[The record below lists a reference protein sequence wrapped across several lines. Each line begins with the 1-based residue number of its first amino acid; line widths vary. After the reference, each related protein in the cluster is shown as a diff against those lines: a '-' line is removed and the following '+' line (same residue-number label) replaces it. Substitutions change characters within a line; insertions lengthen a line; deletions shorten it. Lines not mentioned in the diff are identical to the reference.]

1 MRLLYLRPLSVSRT
15 AARLL
20 LVALSAIPAA
30 CDKVPLLAPTE
41 STITL
46 SSNTTTLAINGTAE
60 IIATVIESAG
70 TPVHNGTTVT
80 FTASVGVIEPREA
93 RTENGVARAT
103 FRAGTQSGAARVG
116 AFSGSAR
123 AEEVEILVGG
133 AAAQTVSVRLDPPSV
148 PQTGG
153 KVEVIALVSDVS
165 GNRLPGAPVVFSA
178 DNGSLGSSSGLTDQN
193 GEARTT
199 LTTSRQ
205 TIVRASVADKSGEAT
220 VQVVNLPTVSISVA
234 SGSTPLVGQPVSF
247 TVTPT
252 TPTGTSNPIQNVV
265 VDFGDGTPTVSL
277 GAISAATPVS
287 HFYSRADTYTV
298 TATVTDTAGQRNSS
312 STIVAVQRPV
322 VIVSVIPS
330 ATIGQVGTPITFT
343 VSVTNPSNVPIQ
355 RVQLNYGDGTPPVT
369 LGPTGGAPQ
378 KIYTS
383 SGPFTARA
391 TAIDQAGNTLGE
403 GSAAVTIAPP
413 AAFNVTLDAGSGDP
427 AITLN
432 CGSGTTYPKTCTAP
446 FIGIGVRVILTVGCN
461 TGLGAGACANAIG
474 YTFNYGDGTT
484 ETTTSSSVDHVF
496 RAPGEYVITATVQT
510 NTGASG
516 SQRLTLIV
524 IR

>member
-46 SSNTTTLAINGTAE
+46 QTNTTTLAINGSAE
-60 IIATVIESAG
+60 VIATVIESAG

-93 RTENGVARAT
+93 RTENGIARAT
-103 FRAGTQSGAARVG
+103 FRAGTQSGTARVG

-133 AAAQTVSVRLDPPSV
+133 AAAQTVALRLEPPVV

-153 KVEVIALVSDVS
+153 TVQVIALVSDVS

-178 DNGSLGSSSGLTDQN
+178 DNGSLGSSSGLTDSN

-220 VQVVNLPTVSISVA
+220 VTVVNLPSVTIAVA
-234 SGSTPLVGQPVSF
+234 SGTTPLVGQPVNF

-252 TPTGTSNPIQNVV
+252 TSSTGSTNPIQNVV
-265 VDFGDGTPTVSL
+265 VDFGDGKPTASL
-277 GAISAATPVS
+277 GAISGPTTVS
-287 HFYSRADTYTV
+287 HVYDRGDTYTV
-298 TATVTDTAGQRNSS
+298 TATVFDTAGQRNAT
-312 STIVAVQRPV
+312 STVVAVQRPV
-322 VIVSVIPS
+322 VTVSVLPS
-330 ATIGQVGTPITFT
+330 TTVGQVGTAITFT
-343 VSVTNPSNVPIQ
+343 VSVTNSSNIPITSVVL
-355 RVQLNYGDGTPPVT
+355 RYGDGTSAT
-369 LGPTGGAPQ
+369 LGATGGTTQ
-378 KIYTS
+378 KTYLTS
-383 SGPFTARA
+383 GTFNVVA
-391 TAIDQAGNTLGE
+391 TATDQSGNQYTGNTT
-403 GSAAVTIAPP
+403 VTIAPP
-413 AAFNVTLDAGSGDP
+413 AAFNVTLDATSGDP
-427 AITLN
+427 ALTLN

-446 FIGIGVRVILTVGCN
+446 FIGIGVRAIFTVGCN

-474 YTFNYGDGTT
+474 YVFNYGDGTS

-496 RAPGEYVITATVQT
+496 RAPGEYVVNVTVLT

>member
-20 LVALSAIPAA
+20 LIALSAIPAA

-41 STITL
+41 STIIL

-80 FTASVGVIEPREA
+80 FTASVGVIEPRDA
-93 RTENGVARAT
+93 RTDNGIARAI

-133 AAAQTVSVRLDPPSV
+133 AAAQTVALRLDPPSV

-153 KVEVIALVSDVS
+153 TVQVIALVSDVS

-178 DNGSLGSSSGLTDQN
+178 DNGSLASSTGLTDLN

-252 TPTGTSNPIQNVV
+252 TPAGTSNPIQNVV

-277 GAISAATPVS
+277 GAIAAATPVS

-298 TATVTDTAGQRNSS
+298 TATVTDTAGQRNTT
-312 STIVAVQRPV
+312 STVVAVQRPV
-322 VIVSVIPS
+322 VIVSVVPS
-330 ATIGQVGTPITFT
+330 ATIGQVGTAITFT
-343 VSVTNPSNVPIQ
+343 VSITNPSNVPIQ
-355 RVQLNYGDGTPPVT
+355 RVQLSYGDGTPPVT
-369 LGPTGGAPQ
+369 LGPTGGTTQ
-378 KIYTS
+378 KTYTT
-383 SGPFTARA
+383 SGTFTARA
-391 TAIDQAGNTLGE
+391 TATDQAGTTYE
-403 GSAAVTIAPP
+403 GSAAVTIAPS
-413 AAFNVTLDAGSGDP
+413 AAFNVTLDATSGDP

-474 YTFNYGDGTT
+474 YNFNYGDGTS

-510 NTGASG
+510 NTGSSG
-516 SQRLTLIV
+516 SQRLTLIA